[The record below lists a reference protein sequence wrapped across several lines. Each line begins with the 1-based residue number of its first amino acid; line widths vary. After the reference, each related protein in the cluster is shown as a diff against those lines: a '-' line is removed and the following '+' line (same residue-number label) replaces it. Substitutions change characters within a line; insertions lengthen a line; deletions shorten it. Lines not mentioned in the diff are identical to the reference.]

1 MGRIISEASWHEFRV
16 MLEYKAEWYGRNIII
31 APIDYASS
39 QLCFCCD
46 YKNKEVKNLSLR
58 KWTCSNCETE
68 HDKYINTS
76 INLERLIA

>member
-1 MGRIISEASWHEFRV
+1 

-31 APIDYASS
+31 APSDYASS
-39 QLCFCCD
+39 QLCFCCG

-68 HDKYINTS
+68 HDKDVNAS